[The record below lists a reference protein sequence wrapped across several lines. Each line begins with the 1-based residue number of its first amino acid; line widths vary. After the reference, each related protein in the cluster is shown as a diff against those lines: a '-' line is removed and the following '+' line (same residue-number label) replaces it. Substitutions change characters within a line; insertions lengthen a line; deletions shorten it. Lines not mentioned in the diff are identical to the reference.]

1 MYSPSNLFSYD
12 MMAPRSAY
20 LRRWL
25 TALAAGLACLVGTIL
40 LWRGTSGDVSLVFA
54 VLSVLLALLVLDGL
68 IEVAVAQY
76 VLRRN
81 RLGGDDE

>member
-1 MYSPSNLFSYD
+1 MFTPFGLFSYN
-12 MMAPRSAY
+12 MKAPRSAY

-25 TALAAGLACLVGTIL
+25 AALAAGLVCLVGTIL
-40 LWRGTSGDVSLVFA
+40 LGQRTSGDVSLVFA
-54 VLSVLLALLVLDGL
+54 FLSVLLALLVLDGL

-81 RLGGDDE
+81 RRGDGAE